1 MRKNYFIT
9 VLLSATLLISGC
21 SNVTVPQTVS
31 EDETKETLKTMQEQ
45 INTMQGSL
53 ENYITSPA
61 ETKYE
66 LISAE
71 DLNPVYTESSSSI
84 ILQISSNDDQYYKEI
99 SPLFVFYDLEG
110 NILSYS
116 TAYFSN
122 IYPGTVYA
130 TNVLYQTTNEDFP
143 YDHYEVQ
150 YRGIKATEKDIDKDL
165 KEQINVTSN
174 ISPNGSVIAKFT
186 NQSDQTIDYIS
197 SYVLFYQGEQLI
209 GCTESGAYDLIPGSF
224 GIAEYGSPFDSY
236 YNNIPFD
243 DYELVITSASQYN
256 NPPQP
261 ELYR

>member
-1 MRKNYFIT
+1 MLERRKDAVTLKNTMKQLKRNKEIYQGMVEGMDLGLVRFEPVYDNEGNPIDHRF
-9 VLLSATLLISGC
+9 LSANSGWIKMMDV
-21 SNVTVPQTVS
+21 NF
-31 EDETKETLKTMQEQ
+31 DEMIDLPKEQAKT
-45 INTMQGSL
+45 NT
-53 ENYITSPA
+53 IF
-61 ETKYE
+61 
-66 LISAE
+66 I
-71 DLNPVYTESSSSI
+71 
-84 ILQISSNDDQYYKEI
+84 
-99 SPLFVFYDLEG
+99 
-110 NILSYS
+110 
-116 TAYFSN
+116 
-122 IYPGTVYA
+122 
-130 TNVLYQTTNEDFP
+130 
-143 YDHYEVQ
+143 
-150 YRGIKATEKDIDKDL
+150 TEKDIDKDL

-197 SYVLFYQGEQLI
+197 SYVLFYQGENLI